1 MKKLSEIIHQEVS
14 QGRRDFLTFSSMSL
28 LGLAVSSVFP
38 TPVKAAFAALN
49 SGTLTELDG
58 INFYVTSSNQPIVYS
73 KPVSFTQATD
83 EAQYL
88 AQVMFQE
95 LMKFEFQYQN
105 GSLSADLGPG
115 MKPNDSVLAMSNN
128 NNSVGNIY
136 YSNKSYFTDNIV
148 EYVSGLLQ
156 HSYSKQKDVTVAN
169 RKLYNSWD
177 MVKVNANIK
186 QAEKGTQFKEI
197 IDQLYAVATSYCQNG
212 KLNTYNTKADGQYWA
227 RQLIAH
233 YNKNEVLDALISSFK
248 VQENL
253 GPGSSFENAM
263 LKVYNTI
270 NKVRALNISSGGHI
284 KEDELQEFERT
295 LAGSVYT
302 GFAMNTS
309 WGHQSEQYT
318 VLANRRNFD
327 DVVKLLR
334 NDSGNQISFWRS
346 FFTQHSPDKFWQDL
360 NYSGS
365 DMNLKMF
372 TLQDGEARQRILRKY
387 PDLARATVSVA
398 PTAFSGVVPANATES
413 FLSVFALL
421 LGVGNF
427 TWLTATDRQEL
438 SNPVSLMG
446 LGVAFMD
453 TGLNLI
459 KLGKFLDNVTMFIYG
474 SGGKIVNT
482 VADYMAK
489 FSQYLSNLTAKG
501 KHLANVLE
509 RQIANKMFLAT
520 TTQSIVKVID
530 ICFVGLAALGAA
542 LAAYSLYEAVQG
554 GDVGDIIFASINLL
568 IATVMLGVSAAALIW
583 SASVFAIAIAGP
595 LGIIL
600 AVIGIVVAIAQWI
613 YDLLKK
619 EEIKPGPIEIY
630 TRDYIKPRGLEYE
643 DIGSYLCR
651 AKSFNN
657 GNMVCA
663 MDAKTMNT
671 DWDNVK
677 HIVDHNKPLY
687 HQAGA
692 LVTSPRNSRI
702 YNFADIKK
710 PGYGNISTFFDKG
723 ATTPISGWQ
732 PEYELTTCDHAVE
745 SNTKY
750 SRKTA
755 AIFIA
760 RAGYFQPHAY
770 LTSNLENAPTSSN
783 DLVNKLNLE
792 PGDYPMDVVAIND
805 LEETM
810 FLIFTTR
817 HIYQVRDGDVRRIIS
832 NFVGQPNTP
841 ITSSLTALALGT
853 NVNLIYR
860 LSGVDAPKTR
870 YHYLLTR
877 DDRGNYT
884 SMKLLRTINSPMS
897 SDSPIVGRLFKKVGE
912 LVSRMDFMYHDGQ
925 IGYARYGAIMNNTG
939 GASLSLH
946 NGVEF
951 QVPDNGFYF
960 FYKNAFIPR

>member
-28 LGLAVSSVFP
+28 LGLAASSVFP

-49 SGTLTELDG
+49 SGTLTELDDLD
-58 INFYVTSSNQPIVYS
+58 FYVRTSRQTAFYPNLVTFEQE
-73 KPVSFTQATD
+73 TD

-95 LMKFEFQYQN
+95 LMKFEFKSKN
-105 GSLSADLGPG
+105 GALSEALGRG
-115 MKPNDSVLAMSNN
+115 MEPNNDVLKINDGFNTVESIFNRN
-128 NNSVGNIY
+128 RN
-136 YSNKSYFTDNIV
+136 YFTDNMA

-156 HSYSKQKDVTVAN
+156 HSYSKQTNVAVAD

-177 MVKVNANIK
+177 MVKVNANIQK
-186 QAEKGTQFKEI
+186 AEKSTQFKQI
-197 IDQLYAVATSYCQNG
+197 IDQLYSVATHYCQSG
-212 KLNTYNTKADGQYWA
+212 KLTAYKAGGENWA
-227 RQLIAH
+227 RQLIER
-233 YNKNEVLDALISSFK
+233 YSNNQVLDELISSFK
-248 VQENL
+248 VQEVGIN
-253 GPGSSFENAM
+253 SSFEMAM
-263 LKVYNTI
+263 RKVYNTI
-270 NKVRALNISSGGHI
+270 NKVRALNISSGSRI
-284 KEDELQEFERT
+284 LENELKKFERT

-302 GFAMNTS
+302 GFAMNMS
-309 WGHQSEQYT
+309 WGHQSEKFT
-318 VLANRRNFD
+318 VLANRQNFD
-327 DVVKLLR
+327 DVVDLLK
-334 NDSGNQISFWRS
+334 NKSGNQRTFWDA
-346 FFTQHSPDKFWQDL
+346 FFKKYGEKGFWDGL
-360 NYSGS
+360 NSMGLRTS
-365 DMNLKMF
+365 
-372 TLQDGEARQRILRKY
+372 TLQDEVAQKEIIYKY
-387 PDLARATVSVA
+387 PELGGSVA

-427 TWLTATDRQEL
+427 TWLTATDREEW
-438 SNPVSLMG
+438 SNPVPLME
-446 LGVAFMD
+446 LGVALFD
-453 TGLNLI
+453 TVLNVI
-459 KLGKFLDNVTMFIYG
+459 QLGKFLDKVTMFIYG
-474 SGGKIVNT
+474 NGEGIINSIAINMG
-482 VADYMAK
+482 K
-489 FSQYLSNLTAKG
+489 FSQFLSNLAAKG
-501 KHLANVLE
+501 KHLANVVE
-509 RQIANKMFLAT
+509 RQIATKMFLAT
-520 TTQSIVKVID
+520 QNIARVIN

-542 LAAYSLYEAVQG
+542 LAAYNLYQAVQG
-554 GDVGDIIFASINLL
+554 GDVGEIIFSSINMLV
-568 IATVMLGVSAAALIW
+568 ATVALGVSAAALIW
-583 SASVFAIAIAGP
+583 SASTFALVIAGP
-595 LGIIL
+595 LGIII

-613 YDLLKK
+613 YTLLQK
-619 EEIKPGPIEIY
+619 EKIEPTPIARY
-630 TRDYIKPRGLEYE
+630 TNEFIKPRGLEYE

-651 AKSFNN
+651 VLGRN

-663 MDAKTMNT
+663 LDAKTMNT
-671 DWDNVK
+671 DWTNVK
-677 HIVDHNKPLY
+677 NILDHNKPIY

-710 PGYGNISTFFDKG
+710 PGYGNISTFFDRG

-760 RAGYFQPHAY
+760 RAGYFQPRAY

-817 HIYQVRDGDVRRIIS
+817 HIYQVRDGDVSRIIS
-832 NFVGQPNTP
+832 NFVGQSNTP

-884 SMKLLRTINSPMS
+884 SMTLLRTINSPMS
-897 SDSPIVGRLFKKVGE
+897 SDSPIVGRLFNKVGE
-912 LVSRMDFMYHDGQ
+912 LVSRMDFMYHDGKS
-925 IGYARYGAIMNNTG
+925 GYARYGAIMNNTG

>member
-49 SGTLTELDG
+49 SGNFAELDG
-58 INFYVTSSNQPIVYS
+58 INFYVMGSDQRRFDLPLVNFGQE
-73 KPVSFTQATD
+73 TD

-95 LMKFEFQYQN
+95 LMKFEFKNKN
-105 GSLSADLGPG
+105 GQLSEALGPG
-115 MKPNDSVLAMSNN
+115 MAP
-128 NNSVGNIY
+128 NNSVLSMGNHNDTVKDIY
-136 YSNKSYFTDNIV
+136 YRNQSYFTDNMV

-156 HSYSKQKDVTVAN
+156 NSYSKQKDVTVAN

-177 MVKVNANIK
+177 MVKVNANIQ

-227 RQLIAH
+227 RELIAY

-248 VQENL
+248 VQEYV
-253 GPGSSFENAM
+253 GSGSSFEKAM

-270 NKVRALNISSGGHI
+270 NKVRALNISSGGQI
-284 KEDELQEFERT
+284 REDELQEFERT

-309 WGHQSEQYT
+309 WGHQSEKYT
-318 VLANRRNFD
+318 VLANRTNFD
-327 DVVKLLR
+327 DVVTFLKTK
-334 NDSGNQISFWRS
+334 SGNQSTFWIA
-346 FFTQHSPDKFWQDL
+346 FFKKYGEDNFWNGL
-360 NYSGS
+360 NSMGLRTS
-365 DMNLKMF
+365 
-372 TLQDGEARQRILRKY
+372 TLQDEA
-387 PDLARATVSVA
+387 AREKIIREYRELGGSVA

-427 TWLTATDRQEL
+427 TWLTATDREEL
-438 SNPVSLMG
+438 SNPIPLMG
-446 LGVAFMD
+446 LAVAFMD

-542 LAAYSLYEAVQG
+542 LAAYSLYEAAQG

-595 LGIIL
+595 LGIII

-619 EEIKPGPIEIY
+619 DKVEPTPIARY
-630 TRDYIKPRGLEYE
+630 TDEYIVKNKFEYE

-651 AKSFNN
+651 VLGRN

-663 MDAKTMNT
+663 LDAKTMNT
-671 DWDNVK
+671 DWANVK
-677 HIVDHNKPLY
+677 NILDHQKPIYNK
-687 HQAGA
+687 AGA
-692 LVTSPRNSRI
+692 LVTSSHTGNI
-702 YNFADIKK
+702 YNFANIKQ
-710 PGYGNISTFFDKG
+710 PGHGKISDFFSKG
-723 ATTPISGWQ
+723 AIERISNWSTLN
-732 PEYELTTCDHAVE
+732 ELETCEHAVE
-745 SNTKY
+745 SRAKDG
-750 SRKTA
+750 STA
-755 AIFIA
+755 AIFVA
-760 RAGYFQPHAY
+760 LAQYSSFSRAF
-770 LTSNLENAPTSSN
+770 LTRGLEDAPATN
-783 DLVNKLNLE
+783 NEITGRLE
-792 PGDYPMDVVAIND
+792 LAWQEFPLDVVAINGLD
-805 LEETM
+805 KPM
-810 FLIFTTR
+810 FLIFTTQ
-817 HIYQVRDGDVRRIIS
+817 HIWQVKGNELSKVIS
-832 NFVGQPNTP
+832 DFVGAPGEK
-841 ITSSLTALALGT
+841 LTWGYLDALALGT

-860 LSGVDAPKTR
+860 LGGVGAPETS

-877 DDRGNYT
+877 DNDGNYT
-884 SMKLLRTINSPMS
+884 RMKLLRSINRSIS
-897 SDSPIVGRLFKKVGE
+897 QSRIVGQLYQKTQDLFA
-912 LVSRMDFMYHDGQ
+912 RMDFMYHDGKS
-925 IGYARYGAIMNNTG
+925 YARYGAIMNKTG
-939 GASLSLH
+939 DASLSLH

-951 QVPDNGFYF
+951 QVPDNGFLS
-960 FYKNAFIPR
+960 FYKNAFIPKS

>member
-28 LGLAVSSVFP
+28 LGLAASSVFP

-49 SGTLTELDG
+49 SGTLAELDG
-58 INFYVTSSNQPIVYS
+58 INFYVVGSDQRRFDLPLVNFGQE
-73 KPVSFTQATD
+73 TD

-95 LMKFEFQYQN
+95 LMKFEFKVKYSQ
-105 GSLSADLGPG
+105 LSEALGHG
-115 MKPNDSVLAMSNN
+115 MAPNDSVLAMSNN
-128 NNSVGNIY
+128 NNSVYNIY
-136 YSNKSYFTDNIV
+136 SRYPSYFTDNMV

-156 HSYSKQKDVTVAN
+156 NSYSKQKDVTVAN

-197 IDQLYAVATSYCQNG
+197 MDELYAVATSYCQNG
-212 KLNTYNTKADGQYWA
+212 KLNAYNTQTDGQKWA
-227 RQLIAH
+227 RQLIAY

-248 VQENL
+248 VQEVGRN
-253 GPGSSFENAM
+253 SSFEMAM
-263 LKVYNTI
+263 RQVYNTI
-270 NKVRALNISSGGHI
+270 NKVRALNISSGRHI
-284 KEDELQEFERT
+284 TEDELQEFERT

-309 WGHQSEQYT
+309 WGQQSEQYT

-334 NDSGNQISFWRS
+334 NDSGNQISFWIS
-346 FFTQHSPDKFWQDL
+346 FFTQHSPDSFWNEL
-360 NYSGS
+360 NNMGLRTS
-365 DMNLKMF
+365 
-372 TLQDGEARQRILRKY
+372 TLQDEGARQRILRKY

-398 PTAFSGVVPANATES
+398 PTAFSGVVPADATTDS
-413 FLSVFALL
+413 FLSVFTLL

-427 TWLTATDRQEL
+427 TWLTATDRDEL

-446 LGVAFMD
+446 LAAAFID

-474 SGGKIVNT
+474 SGAKVGIGKT
-482 VADYMAK
+482 VAEYMAK
-489 FSQYLSNLTAKG
+489 FSQYLSNLVAKG
-501 KHLANVLE
+501 KHLTNVVE
-509 RQIANKMFLAT
+509 RQVANKMFLAT
-520 TTQSIVKVID
+520 APQSIGKVID

-554 GDVGDIIFASINLL
+554 GDVGDIIFASINMLV
-568 IATVMLGVSAAALIW
+568 ATVALGVSVAALIW
-583 SASVFAIAIAGP
+583 STSAFATLIAGP
-595 LGIIL
+595 LGVII
-600 AVIGIVVAIAQWI
+600 AVIGIVVTIAQWI
-613 YDLLKK
+613 YTLLKK
-619 EEIKPGPIEIY
+619 EDIKPAPIATY
-630 TRDYIKPRGLEYE
+630 TTEFIKPRGLEYE
-643 DIGSYLCR
+643 DLGSYLCR

-677 HIVDHNKPLY
+677 HIVDHNTPLY

-692 LVTSPRNSRI
+692 LVTSSRTGKI
-702 YNFADIKK
+702 YNFANIKQ
-710 PGYGNISTFFDKG
+710 PGYENISNFFTKG
-723 ATTPISGWQ
+723 ATTSISNWR
-732 PEYELTTCDHAVE
+732 PDYELTTCDHAVE
-745 SNTKY
+745 SNTRY

-760 RAGYFQPHAY
+760 RVGYDNARIF
-770 LTSNLENAPTSSN
+770 LTSNLEDAPTRN
-783 DLVNKLNLE
+783 NELTREQLGLE
-792 PGDYPMDVVAIND
+792 WQEYPLDVVAIND

-810 FLIFTTR
+810 FLIFTTL
-817 HIYQVRDGDVRRIIS
+817 HIYQVRDGVVRRIIS
-832 NFVGQPNTP
+832 DFVGQPNAP
-841 ITSSLTALALGT
+841 ITSRLTALALGT

-860 LSGVDAPKTR
+860 LGGVQEPENR

-877 DDRGNYT
+877 DDYGDYT
-884 SMKLLRTINSPMS
+884 SMTLLRTINAPMS
-897 SDSPIVGRLFKKVGE
+897 SDSPIVGRLFNKVGE
-912 LVSRMDFMYHDGQ
+912 LVSRMDFMYHDGKS
-925 IGYARYGAIMNNTG
+925 GYVRYGAIMNNTG